1 MKKYPFANIKLDMGI
16 VWDYIADKD
25 VLLPTI
31 VQAFKQM
38 GFSVT
43 AEGIENAEMADAMS
57 ALGCDY
63 LQGYYFSKPLPTD
76 EFVAK
81 YSFVRQNA

>member
-1 MKKYPFANIKLDMGI
+1 MGI
-16 VWDYIADKD
+16 VWDYIRDQD

-31 VQAFKQM
+31 VRAFKEM

-63 LQGYYFSKPLPTD
+63 LQGYYFSKPLPTE
-76 EFVAK
+76 EFVRK
-81 YSFVRQNA
+81 YAALRQNA